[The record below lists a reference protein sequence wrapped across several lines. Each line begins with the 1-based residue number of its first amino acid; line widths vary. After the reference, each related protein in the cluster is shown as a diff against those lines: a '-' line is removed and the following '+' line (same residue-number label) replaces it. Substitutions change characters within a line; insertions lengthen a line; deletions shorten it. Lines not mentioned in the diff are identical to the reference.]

1 MQDIY
6 MSDDG
11 KGFPLVLVHGFL
23 GSSEMWILQK
33 KYFSKFYRVLAP
45 AIPGFGESSNI
56 KSYNSINEM
65 AKIILISLESK
76 GIKKFNL
83 LGHSMG
89 GMIAQEIIK
98 IDEKKI
104 NKLICY
110 STGSLGNMP
119 GRFETIDKSIENLKI
134 VGLKKTANKISK
146 TWFLEGE
153 KAKYYYLC
161 DNAIKHTTQKAA
173 ENSLL
178 AMKKWNGFEN
188 LPNIKKETLIIWGDK
203 DRSYNFD
210 QVKKLE
216 KNIYKSKLVIF
227 KNCAHNVHLENSDKF
242 NETIKNFLSN

>member
-98 IDEKKI
+98 IDEKK
-104 NKLICY
+104 
-110 STGSLGNMP
+110 
-119 GRFETIDKSIENLKI
+119 
-134 VGLKKTANKISK
+134 
-146 TWFLEGE
+146 
-153 KAKYYYLC
+153 
-161 DNAIKHTTQKAA
+161 
-173 ENSLL
+173 
-178 AMKKWNGFEN
+178 
-188 LPNIKKETLIIWGDK
+188 
-203 DRSYNFD
+203 
-210 QVKKLE
+210 
-216 KNIYKSKLVIF
+216 
-227 KNCAHNVHLENSDKF
+227 
-242 NETIKNFLSN
+242 